1 MTMKLFGESVLIS
14 LQLFDTKNAHV
25 EHGNSAQRS
34 RVPLGLVVGQGGVQR
49 VGKLANDG
57 NGPFGTGQVCFLG
70 PVDELFEDKK
80 REDKGKDGGS
90 GGFAV

>member
-1 MTMKLFGESVLIS
+1 M
-14 LQLFDTKNAHV
+14 FDNQNVHV

-57 NGPFGTGQVCFLG
+57 NGPFGTGQVGFLG
-70 PVDELFEDKK
+70 PVDELLEDKK
-80 REDKGKDGGS
+80 RENKGKDGGS
-90 GGFAV
+90 GSFAIQYVSLSFK